1 MSQPVRS
8 EKLKVM
14 YDWEHTG
21 HDAFSL
27 DDMCSSQNPDIIR
40 AWLNQKVSEDFDQKA
55 IKAFIRMAPEE
66 LSEITPDA
74 DAVPYSIKISPMD
87 IYNAI

>member
-1 MSQPVRS
+1 MSQPVRN

-40 AWLNQKVSEDFDQKA
+40 AWLNQKVSEGFDQRA

-74 DAVPYSIKISPMD
+74 VAVPYSIKIIPMD